1 MNSIWILATFLVL
14 LTQALLGERSEFPLE
29 KGTFWV
35 YDGNVA
41 WVAPNTT
48 EVQRRTINWRME
60 IIDVISRDLV
70 IAAVVKGHPRDLIS
84 FDPKR
89 EPGVSVIV
97 QVHLRK
103 HYLLEGERAQAV
115 LKRVKDPSDLLSD
128 LVRESEVFLE
138 TPISLGQRFCQAEMS
153 TRTDWR
159 NCWFVEEER
168 TPSVKS
174 IPGVPADWDGPE
186 YGIAYR
192 SLPSSEFVSFA
203 PGIGLTS
210 YDFSHHETSSYV
222 QLKLTAFGR
231 RESQ

>member
-1 MNSIWILATFLVL
+1 MNTIRILATFLVL
-14 LTQALLGERSEFPLE
+14 LTQAFGERSEFPLE
-29 KGTFWV
+29 KGTFWD

-41 WVAPNTT
+41 WVAPNTAV
-48 EVQRRTINWRME
+48 VQRQTITWRME

-70 IAAVVKGHPRDLIS
+70 VAAVVKGHPRDLIS

-115 LKRVKDPSDLLSD
+115 LKRLKDPSDVLSD

-138 TPISLGQRFCQAEMS
+138 TPVSLGQRFCQTEMM

-174 IPGVPADWDGPE
+174 VPGVPADWDGPE
-186 YGIAYR
+186 WGIAYR
-192 SLPSSEFVSFA
+192 SSPSSEFVAFA

-210 YDFSHHETSSYV
+210 YDYGRDGTTAYV

-231 RESQ
+231 RETQ

>member
-1 MNSIWILATFLVL
+1 VSAILAVFLYV
-14 LTQALLGERSEFPLE
+14 LTQALPPERSEFPLE

-41 WVAPNTT
+41 WVAPNTPA
-48 EVQRRTINWRME
+48 VQRQTINWRME
-60 IIDVISRDLV
+60 VIDVISRDLV
-70 IAAVVKGHPRDLIS
+70 VAAVVKGHPRDLIS

-89 EPGVSVIV
+89 EPGVYVIV
-97 QVHLRK
+97 QVNLRK
-103 HYLLEGERAQAV
+103 HYLLEGERAQTV

-138 TPISLGQRFCQAEMS
+138 TPVTLGQRFCQTEML

-168 TPSVKS
+168 TPSIKY
-174 IPGVPADWDGPE
+174 IPGVPVGWNGPE
-186 YGIAYR
+186 YGIVHR
-192 SLPSSEFVSFA
+192 SLPSDEFVGFA
-203 PGIGLTS
+203 PGIGLTF
-210 YDFSHHETSSYV
+210 YDFSHHGTTSEV

-231 RESQ
+231 RESP